1 MKAAGLLGD
10 RISGLLILLI
20 GIGAIWHAASLDVPF
35 AADPVG
41 PKVFPMIVGAVL
53 VLAGACILARPEEVA
68 WEVGDYG
75 RVVLVA
81 AASAVYPLL
90 LEPLGFTLA
99 TTLLCFACAKAYR
112 GPTLA
117 SIVGSTLLAVSF
129 LLLIDIVLGLP
140 LPRGPLGI

>member
-10 RISGLLILLI
+10 RISGLLFLLI

-41 PKVFPMIVGAVL
+41 PKVFPIIVGAVL
-53 VLAGACILARPEEVA
+53 VLSGACILLRPEQVR

-81 AASAVYPLL
+81 GASLLYPLL
-90 LEPLGFTLA
+90 LEPLGFTIA
-99 TTLLCFACAKAYR
+99 TALLCFACGKAFH
-112 GPTLA
+112 GPT
-117 SIVGSTLLAVSF
+117 VGSLISSVLLAGGF
-129 LLLIDIVLGLP
+129 LVLIDILLGLP